1 MALSASIF
9 ASDGSDGLT
18 LRAEGN
24 WLVATAAELDRHLHG
39 LQLPQGRR
47 VTLDL
52 AGVERLDTAGAW
64 LLLRFRRVAEYP
76 LQRDWYPQ
84 VRKLIADLIS
94 LVDDVKAQT
103 MTKDQATAHLLGVA
117 AAELPYDV
125 EAG

>member
-1 MALSASIF
+1 MALPVCIF

-64 LLLRFRRVAEYP
+64 LLLRTEHDLAAPGNAVALANVP
-76 LQRDWYPQ
+76 ASFQPPIQQ
-84 VRKLIADLIS
+84 VR
-94 LVDDVKAQT
+94 
-103 MTKDQATAHLLGVA
+103 GPGGA
-117 AAELPYDV
+117 APVPPPIPAPPT
-125 EAG
+125 